1 MSIEGKKI
9 FITGSTG
16 GIGRAICDKFLN
28 NNCILVLSSSSDEKL
43 EKLKKHM
50 EINTHIII

>member
-16 GIGRAICDKFLN
+16 GIGTAICNKYLDK
-28 NNCILVLSSSSDEKL
+28 NCIL
-43 EKLKKHM
+43 
-50 EINTHIII
+50 IIT

>member
-16 GIGRAICDKFLN
+16 GIGAAICNNFLN
-28 NNCILVLSSSSDEKL
+28 KEY
-43 EKLKKHM
+43 
-50 EINTHIII
+50 